1 MIEFIISKIGILL
14 FAVAVASVLIFFSL
28 GMKDIFVAEQ
38 GREIASTIIKQAK
51 GLSETEALCTS
62 LRLNLPRYIDIYG
75 STETFS
81 LSALN
86 YFFKISKVDIGNGQ
100 NSVVFG
106 IYKKNGKKVGKLF
119 AVDSFNTNSQIDFIG
134 TPVPDVD
141 KPGETLTWDPTNSLS
156 NVVYVVKTVI
166 NGEEIIHLVKCGYDK
181 KSANPYSSCYSAF
194 ENLNIPGVYCVPKE
208 D

>member
-14 FAVAVASVLIFFSL
+14 FAVATASVLIFFSL

-62 LRLNLPRYIDIYG
+62 LKLNLPRYIDIYG

-86 YFFKISKVDIGNGQ
+86 YFFKISKFDIGNGQ

-106 IYKKNGKKVGKLF
+106 IYKKNGKKLGPIF
-119 AVDSFNTNSQIDFIG
+119 AVDSFNTYSQISFVG
-134 TPVPDVD
+134 GPPDSVNQGD
-141 KPGETLTWDPTNSLS
+141 TLTWDPTSPLS

-166 NGEEIIHLVKCGYDK
+166 NGEETIHFVKCGYDK
-181 KSANPYSSCYSAF
+181 KSADRYKSCYTKFKKMA
-194 ENLNIPGVYCVPKE
+194 IPGVYCVPKE

>member
-14 FAVAVASVLIFFSL
+14 FAVATASVLIFFSL

-86 YFFKISKVDIGNGQ
+86 YFFKISKFDIGNGQ

-106 IYKKNGKKVGKLF
+106 IYKKNGKKLGPIF
-119 AVDSFNTNSQIDFIG
+119 AVDSFNTYSQISFVGDPLDSVNQG
-134 TPVPDVD
+134 D
-141 KPGETLTWDPTNSLS
+141 TLTWDPTSSLS

-166 NGEEIIHLVKCGYDK
+166 NGEETIHFVRCGYDK
-181 KSANPYSSCYSAF
+181 KSADPYKSCYEKF
-194 ENLNIPGVYCVPKE
+194 ENMSIQGVYCVPKE
-208 D
+208 N

>member
-1 MIEFIISKIGILL
+1 MIEFILSKIGILL

-51 GLSETEALCTS
+51 GLSETDALCTS

-86 YFFKISKVDIGNGQ
+86 YFFKISAVDIGNGQ

-119 AVDSFNTNSQIDFIG
+119 AVDSFNTYSKIDFVG
-134 TPVPDVD
+134 TPVQDVD
-141 KPGETLTWDPTNSLS
+141 VSGQTLTWDPTAPIS
-156 NVVYVVKTVI
+156 NVVYVVKTVVE
-166 NGEEIIHLVKCGYDK
+166 GQEIIHFIKCGYDK
-181 KSANPYSSCYSAF
+181 KSVNPYLGCYNALG
-194 ENLNIPGVYCVPKE
+194 NMQGVYCVPKE

>member
-14 FAVAVASVLIFFSL
+14 FAVATASVLIFFSL

-38 GREIASTIIKQAK
+38 GREIASAIIKQAK

-106 IYKKNGKKVGKLF
+106 IYKKNGKKLGPIF
-119 AVDSFNTNSQIDFIG
+119 AVDSFNTYSQISFVGDPD
-134 TPVPDVD
+134 PVN
-141 KPGETLTWDPTNSLS
+141 PGNTLTWDPTSSLS

-166 NGEEIIHLVKCGYDK
+166 NGEETIHFVRCGYDK
-181 KSANPYSSCYSAF
+181 KSADPYKSCYNKF
-194 ENLNIPGVYCVPKE
+194 KDMIILGVYCVPKE
-208 D
+208 N